1 MALDTR
7 NDRASAILP
16 GLFWRNMLPE
26 PAGAIDVN
34 GRYMIA
40 GLYAGFASIVNVLL
54 TGVSVTGTLDD
65 VAVSIQSSFSISG
78 LTMTAAL
85 GDLTTSA
92 SATALLTSVLAT
104 TVLGNLLVWGPVPP
118 GPSGNW
124 SPVLDGPAGGWTS
137 VSSGPSGGWTPV
149 VT

>member
-16 GLFWRNMLPE
+16 GLFWRNMLPL
-26 PAGAIDVN
+26 PTGTLDVN
-34 GRYMIA
+34 GRYMLA
-40 GLYAGFASIVNVLL
+40 ALYAGFSGNVSVEL
-54 TGVSVTGTLDD
+54 TSVFGTGTLGDLGVSVFTSIEVTGLEATGT
-65 VAVSIQSSFSISG
+65 
-78 LTMTAAL
+78 L
-85 GDLTTSA
+85 GDLTVSVDA
-92 SATALLTSVLAT
+92 NVVLASVFT
-104 TVLGNLLVWGPVPP
+104 TGVLGNLLVWGPVPP

-124 SPVLDGPAGGWTS
+124 SPVGSGPSGGWGP